1 MPIARHVFSL
11 SSFMCMALCILKHE
25 ELSLGAFSNR
35 FYFRN
40 IPICADSII
49 KKESMT
55 LAKWVLKIYP
65 PVPRRRGDKSTED
78 DSSVFHIKFKTESDR
93 TEVEDCVWES

>member
-1 MPIARHVFSL
+1 
-11 SSFMCMALCILKHE
+11 
-25 ELSLGAFSNR
+25 
-35 FYFRN
+35 
-40 IPICADSII
+40 
-49 KKESMT
+49 MT